1 VSNVADA
8 CWQAMQPDFNLNMA
22 EIPSDLFK
30 QMPNISIDS
39 AVMEKSNKVAVIPS
53 NFGWNDIGS
62 WKAIRDMFKPDSQQ
76 NRALGEAIFVDT
88 QNTFVH
94 SEDRLVAVVGMS
106 DLMIID
112 TPDALLVVNPDKAQD
127 VKKVVDRLKTNNLNA
142 FKFNRPVARP

>member
-1 VSNVADA
+1 
-8 CWQAMQPDFNLNMA
+8 MQPDFNLNMA

>member
-1 VSNVADA
+1 MSNVADA